1 MPSYSRRTVLAT
13 LTGIG
18 LTGCI
23 TRSDSESPN
32 EGERSDSE
40 SPSGD
45 GEPTMREIEA
55 RLPDECSKSLDLD
68 VQWPQE
74 FDADTVGGF
83 VMDYEE
89 VYLVEEYTET
99 RFHSLDFSVELE
111 QTPDKLNRGFQLT
124 VRSAGAGRVDDHLH
138 IQASKVGSD
147 GIPEA
152 EQNMRIDESV
162 VPDDPEYISINEV
175 EDQILHAVLQLAAD
189 TGYEN
194 HRTAF
199 TPRYEELLDNLPA
212 NASLSDR
219 RMGAYFDVNGTY
231 VLLVIDRQG
240 GNSLDG
246 IDVGPIQYYV
256 TEYVIRRTD
265 EESESPEDGAVV
277 ECRIPEGI

>member
-1 MPSYSRRTVLAT
+1 MSSYFRRTVLAT

-18 LTGCI
+18 LTGCM
-23 TRSDSESPN
+23 TRSDAESPN
-32 EGERSDSE
+32 ESDRSDSE

-45 GEPTMREIEA
+45 GEPTIREIEA

-74 FDADTVGGF
+74 LDTDTVGGF
-83 VMDYEE
+83 VVDYEE
-89 VYLVEEYTET
+89 AYLVKEYTDT

-111 QTPDKLNRGFQLT
+111 QTPNKLDRGFHLT
-124 VRSAGAGRVDDHLH
+124 VRSAGAGSVDDHLH
-138 IQASKVGSD
+138 IQAFEVGSD

-162 VPDDPEYISINEV
+162 VPDDPEYIPIDEV

-199 TPRYEELLDNLPA
+199 TPRYEELLDNLPP
-212 NASLSDR
+212 NASLNNR
-219 RMGAYFDVNGTY
+219 RMGTYFDVNGTY

-240 GNSLDG
+240 DSSIDG
-246 IDVGPIQYYV
+246 VDVGPIQYYV
-256 TEYVIRRTD
+256 TEYVVRRTD
-265 EESESPEDGAVV
+265 EENESPEDGTVV